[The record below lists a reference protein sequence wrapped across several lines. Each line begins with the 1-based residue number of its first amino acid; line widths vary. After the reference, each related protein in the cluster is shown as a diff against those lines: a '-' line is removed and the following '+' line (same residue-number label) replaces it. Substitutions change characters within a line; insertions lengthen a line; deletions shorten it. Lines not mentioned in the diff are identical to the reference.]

1 MKFKKFRIGSREISP
16 DNQPYLIAEVGI
28 NHNGDVGL
36 AKKMVDAAKRAGA
49 DAVKFQTFKAQ
60 ELCGDKDQVFTYF
73 SQGKEVVYSFP
84 LYLVIIALVALL
96 IFTISKFKKLGLQ
109 LKLIKFTFL
118 FYLLFVVGIT
128 SLFLFK
134 LMPNVP
140 DSVSFG
146 LGYYLLILG
155 LPFTYLGLRGIMR
168 DKNLLDSLNRL
179 R

>member
-1 MKFKKFRIGSREISP
+1 MIQRIQHLYFGFVI
-16 DNQPYLIAEVGI
+16 I
-28 NHNGDVGL
+28 NLSLLLSGL
-36 AKKMVDAAKRAGA
+36 KIGTYQAKEMPH
-49 DAVKFQTFKAQ
+49 Q
-60 ELCGDKDQVFTYF
+60 FTIYGF
-73 SQGKEVVYSFP
+73 FQGKEVVWGFP
-84 LYLVIIALVALL
+84 FYLVIVALVVLL
-96 IFTISKFKKLGLQ
+96 IFTISKFKKLSLQ

-128 SLFLFK
+128 ALFLFK

-146 LGYYLLILG
+146 FGYYLLILG

>member
-1 MKFKKFRIGSREISP
+1 MIQRIQHLYFGFVIINLSILLSGLEIGTY
-16 DNQPYLIAEVGI
+16 Q
-28 NHNGDVGL
+28 
-36 AKKMVDAAKRAGA
+36 AKEMPH
-49 DAVKFQTFKAQ
+49 Q
-60 ELCGDKDQVFTYF
+60 FTIYGF
-73 SQGKEVVYSFP
+73 FQGKEVVWGFP
-84 LYLVIIALVALL
+84 FYLVIIALVALL
-96 IFTISKFKKLGLQ
+96 IFTISKDKKIGLQ

-168 DKNLLDSLNRL
+168 DKNLLDSYNRL

>member
-1 MKFKKFRIGSREISP
+1 MIQRIQHLYFGFVIINLSLLLSGLEIGTY
-16 DNQPYLIAEVGI
+16 Q
-28 NHNGDVGL
+28 
-36 AKKMVDAAKRAGA
+36 AK
-49 DAVKFQTFKAQ
+49 
-60 ELCGDKDQVFTYF
+60 ELPHQFTIYGF
-73 SQGKEVVYSFP
+73 FQGKEVIWGFP
-84 LYLVIIALVALL
+84 FYLIIIALVALL
-96 IFTISKFKKLGLQ
+96 IFTISQFKKLNLQ

-128 SLFLFK
+128 AMFLFK

-146 LGYYLLILG
+146 FGYYLLILG

>member
-1 MKFKKFRIGSREISP
+1 MIQRIQHLYFGFVIINLSLLLSGLEIGTY
-16 DNQPYLIAEVGI
+16 Q
-28 NHNGDVGL
+28 
-36 AKKMVDAAKRAGA
+36 AK
-49 DAVKFQTFKAQ
+49 
-60 ELCGDKDQVFTYF
+60 ELPHQFTIYGF
-73 SQGKEVVYSFP
+73 FQGKEVVWGFP
-84 LYLVIIALVALL
+84 FYLVIIALVALL
-96 IFTISKFKKLGLQ
+96 LFTISKFKKLSLQ

-128 SLFLFK
+128 ALFLFK

-140 DSVSFG
+140 NSVSFG
-146 LGYYLLILG
+146 FGYYLLILG

>member
-1 MKFKKFRIGSREISP
+1 MIQRIQHLYFGFVI
-16 DNQPYLIAEVGI
+16 I
-28 NHNGDVGL
+28 NLSILLSGL
-36 AKKMVDAAKRAGA
+36 KIGTYQAKEMPH
-49 DAVKFQTFKAQ
+49 Q
-60 ELCGDKDQVFTYF
+60 FTIYGF
-73 SQGKEVVYSFP
+73 FQGKEVVWGFP
-84 LYLVIIALVALL
+84 FYLVIIALVALL
-96 IFTISKFKKLGLQ
+96 LFTISKFKKLGLQ

-128 SLFLFK
+128 ALFLFK

-146 LGYYLLILG
+146 FGYYLLILG

>member
-1 MKFKKFRIGSREISP
+1 MIQRIQHLYFGFVIINLSILLSGLEIGTY
-16 DNQPYLIAEVGI
+16 Q
-28 NHNGDVGL
+28 
-36 AKKMVDAAKRAGA
+36 AK
-49 DAVKFQTFKAQ
+49 
-60 ELCGDKDQVFTYF
+60 ELPHQFTIYGF
-73 SQGKEVVYSFP
+73 FQGKEVVWGFP
-84 LYLVIIALVALL
+84 FYLVIIVLVALL
-96 IFTISKFKKLGLQ
+96 LFTISKFKKLGLQ

-128 SLFLFK
+128 ALFLFK

-146 LGYYLLILG
+146 FGYYLLILG

>member
-1 MKFKKFRIGSREISP
+1 MIQRIQHLYFGFVIINLSILLSGLEIGTY
-16 DNQPYLIAEVGI
+16 Q
-28 NHNGDVGL
+28 
-36 AKKMVDAAKRAGA
+36 AKEMPH
-49 DAVKFQTFKAQ
+49 Q
-60 ELCGDKDQVFTYF
+60 FTIF
-73 SQGKEVVYSFP
+73 GFFQGKEVVWGFP
-84 LYLVIIALVALL
+84 FYLVIIALVALL
-96 IFTISKFKKLGLQ
+96 IFTISKYKKIGLQ

-168 DKNLLDSLNRL
+168 DKNLLDSYNRL

>member
-1 MKFKKFRIGSREISP
+1 MIQRIQHLYFGFVIINLSILLSGLEIGTY
-16 DNQPYLIAEVGI
+16 Q
-28 NHNGDVGL
+28 
-36 AKKMVDAAKRAGA
+36 AKEMPH
-49 DAVKFQTFKAQ
+49 Q
-60 ELCGDKDQVFTYF
+60 FTIF
-73 SQGKEVVYSFP
+73 GFFQGKEVVWGFP
-84 LYLVIIALVALL
+84 FYLVIIALVALL
-96 IFTISKFKKLGLQ
+96 IFAISKFKKLSLQ

-128 SLFLFK
+128 AIFLFK

-140 DSVSFG
+140 ESVSFG

-168 DKNLLDSLNRL
+168 DKNLLDSYNRL

>member
-1 MKFKKFRIGSREISP
+1 MIQRIQHLYFGFVIINLSILLSGLEIGTY
-16 DNQPYLIAEVGI
+16 Q
-28 NHNGDVGL
+28 
-36 AKKMVDAAKRAGA
+36 AKEMPH
-49 DAVKFQTFKAQ
+49 Q
-60 ELCGDKDQVFTYF
+60 FTIYGF
-73 SQGKEVVYSFP
+73 FQGKEVVWGFP
-84 LYLVIIALVALL
+84 FYLVIIALVALL
-96 IFTISKFKKLGLQ
+96 LFTISKFKKLSLQ

-128 SLFLFK
+128 ALFLFK

-140 DSVSFG
+140 NSVSFG
-146 LGYYLLILG
+146 FGYYLLILG

>member
-1 MKFKKFRIGSREISP
+1 MIQRIQHLYFGFVIINLSILLSGLEIGTY
-16 DNQPYLIAEVGI
+16 Q
-28 NHNGDVGL
+28 
-36 AKKMVDAAKRAGA
+36 AKEMPH
-49 DAVKFQTFKAQ
+49 Q
-60 ELCGDKDQVFTYF
+60 FTIYGF
-73 SQGKEVVYSFP
+73 FQGKEVVWGFP
-84 LYLVIIALVALL
+84 FYLVIIALVALL
-96 IFTISKFKKLGLQ
+96 LFTISKFKKLGLQ

-146 LGYYLLILG
+146 FGYYLLILG

-168 DKNLLDSLNRL
+168 DKNLLDSYNRL

>member
-1 MKFKKFRIGSREISP
+1 MIQRIQHLYFGFVIINLSILLSGLEIGTY
-16 DNQPYLIAEVGI
+16 Q
-28 NHNGDVGL
+28 
-36 AKKMVDAAKRAGA
+36 AK
-49 DAVKFQTFKAQ
+49 
-60 ELCGDKDQVFTYF
+60 ELPHQFTIYGF
-73 SQGKEVVYSFP
+73 FQGKDVVWGFP
-84 LYLVIIALVALL
+84 FYLVVIALVALL
-96 IFTISKFKKLGLQ
+96 ILTISKFKKLSLQ

-128 SLFLFK
+128 ALFLFK

-146 LGYYLLILG
+146 LGYYLLIIG

-168 DKNLLDSLNRL
+168 DKNLLDSYNRL

>member
-1 MKFKKFRIGSREISP
+1 MIQRIQHLYFGFVIINLSILLSGLEIGTY
-16 DNQPYLIAEVGI
+16 Q
-28 NHNGDVGL
+28 
-36 AKKMVDAAKRAGA
+36 AKEMPH
-49 DAVKFQTFKAQ
+49 Q
-60 ELCGDKDQVFTYF
+60 FTIF
-73 SQGKEVVYSFP
+73 GFFQGKEVVWGFP
-84 LYLVIIALVALL
+84 FYLVIIALVALL
-96 IFTISKFKKLGLQ
+96 IFTISKYKKIGLQ

-128 SLFLFK
+128 AIFLFK

-140 DSVSFG
+140 ESVSFG

-168 DKNLLDSLNRL
+168 DKNLLDSYNRL

>member
-1 MKFKKFRIGSREISP
+1 MIQYIQHLYFGFVIINLSILLSGLEIGTY
-16 DNQPYLIAEVGI
+16 Q
-28 NHNGDVGL
+28 
-36 AKKMVDAAKRAGA
+36 AKEMPH
-49 DAVKFQTFKAQ
+49 Q
-60 ELCGDKDQVFTYF
+60 FTIYGF
-73 SQGKEVVYSFP
+73 FQGKEVVWGFP
-84 LYLVIIALVALL
+84 FYLVIIALVALL
-96 IFTISKFKKLGLQ
+96 IFTISKFKKIGLQ

-168 DKNLLDSLNRL
+168 DKNLLDSYNRL

>member
-1 MKFKKFRIGSREISP
+1 MIQRIQHLYFGFVIINLSILLSGLEIGTY
-16 DNQPYLIAEVGI
+16 Q
-28 NHNGDVGL
+28 
-36 AKKMVDAAKRAGA
+36 AKEMPH
-49 DAVKFQTFKAQ
+49 Q
-60 ELCGDKDQVFTYF
+60 FTIYGF
-73 SQGKEVVYSFP
+73 FQGKEVVWGFP
-84 LYLVIIALVALL
+84 FYLVIIALVALL
-96 IFTISKFKKLGLQ
+96 LFTISKFKKLSLQ

-128 SLFLFK
+128 ALFLFK

-146 LGYYLLILG
+146 FGYYLLILG
-155 LPFTYLGLRGIMR
+155 LPFTYLGLRGILR

>member
-1 MKFKKFRIGSREISP
+1 MIQRIQHLYFGFVIINLSILLSGLEIGTY
-16 DNQPYLIAEVGI
+16 Q
-28 NHNGDVGL
+28 
-36 AKKMVDAAKRAGA
+36 AKEMPH
-49 DAVKFQTFKAQ
+49 Q
-60 ELCGDKDQVFTYF
+60 FTIYGF
-73 SQGKEVVYSFP
+73 FQGKEVVWGFP
-84 LYLVIIALVALL
+84 FYLVIIALVALL
-96 IFTISKFKKLGLQ
+96 LFTISKFKKLSLQ

-168 DKNLLDSLNRL
+168 DKNLLDSYNRL

>member
-1 MKFKKFRIGSREISP
+1 MIQRIQHLYFGFVIINLSILLSGLEIGTY
-16 DNQPYLIAEVGI
+16 Q
-28 NHNGDVGL
+28 
-36 AKKMVDAAKRAGA
+36 AKEMPH
-49 DAVKFQTFKAQ
+49 Q
-60 ELCGDKDQVFTYF
+60 FTIF
-73 SQGKEVVYSFP
+73 GFFQGKEVVWGFP
-84 LYLVIIALVALL
+84 FYLVIIALVALL
-96 IFTISKFKKLGLQ
+96 IFTISKYKKIGLQ

-128 SLFLFK
+128 AMFLFK

-140 DSVSFG
+140 ESVSFG

-168 DKNLLDSLNRL
+168 DKNLLDSYNRL

>member
-1 MKFKKFRIGSREISP
+1 MIQRIQHLYFGFVIINLSLLLSGLEIGTY
-16 DNQPYLIAEVGI
+16 Q
-28 NHNGDVGL
+28 
-36 AKKMVDAAKRAGA
+36 AK
-49 DAVKFQTFKAQ
+49 
-60 ELCGDKDQVFTYF
+60 ELPHQFTIYGF
-73 SQGKEVVYSFP
+73 FQGKEVIWGFP
-84 LYLVIIALVALL
+84 FYLIIIALVALL
-96 IFTISKFKKLGLQ
+96 IFTISQFKKLNLQ

-128 SLFLFK
+128 ALFLFK

>member
-1 MKFKKFRIGSREISP
+1 MIQRIQHLYFGFVIINLSILLSGLEIGTY
-16 DNQPYLIAEVGI
+16 Q
-28 NHNGDVGL
+28 
-36 AKKMVDAAKRAGA
+36 AKEMPH
-49 DAVKFQTFKAQ
+49 Q
-60 ELCGDKDQVFTYF
+60 FTIYGF
-73 SQGKEVVYSFP
+73 FQGKEVVWGFP
-84 LYLVIIALVALL
+84 FYLVIIALVALL
-96 IFTISKFKKLGLQ
+96 IFTISKFKKLSLQ

-140 DSVSFG
+140 ESVSFG

-168 DKNLLDSLNRL
+168 DKNLLDSYNRL

>member
-1 MKFKKFRIGSREISP
+1 MIQRIQHLYFGFVIINLSLLLSGLEIGTY
-16 DNQPYLIAEVGI
+16 Q
-28 NHNGDVGL
+28 
-36 AKKMVDAAKRAGA
+36 AKEMPH
-49 DAVKFQTFKAQ
+49 Q
-60 ELCGDKDQVFTYF
+60 FTIYGF
-73 SQGKEVVYSFP
+73 FQGKEVVWGFP
-84 LYLVIIALVALL
+84 FYLVIVALVVLL
-96 IFTISKFKKLGLQ
+96 IFTISKFKKLSLQ

-128 SLFLFK
+128 ALFLFK

-146 LGYYLLILG
+146 FGYYLLILG

-168 DKNLLDSLNRL
+168 DKNLLDSYNRL

>member
-1 MKFKKFRIGSREISP
+1 MIQRIQHLYFGFVI
-16 DNQPYLIAEVGI
+16 I
-28 NHNGDVGL
+28 NLSILLSGL
-36 AKKMVDAAKRAGA
+36 KIGTYQAKEMPH
-49 DAVKFQTFKAQ
+49 Q
-60 ELCGDKDQVFTYF
+60 FTIYGF
-73 SQGKEVVYSFP
+73 FQGKEVVWGFP
-84 LYLVIIALVALL
+84 FYLVIIALVALL
-96 IFTISKFKKLGLQ
+96 LFTISKFKKLSLQ

-128 SLFLFK
+128 ALFLFK

-146 LGYYLLILG
+146 FGYYLLILG

-168 DKNLLDSLNRL
+168 DKNLLDSYNRL

>member
-1 MKFKKFRIGSREISP
+1 MIQRIQHLYFGFVIINLSILLSGLEIGTY
-16 DNQPYLIAEVGI
+16 Q
-28 NHNGDVGL
+28 
-36 AKKMVDAAKRAGA
+36 AKEMPH
-49 DAVKFQTFKAQ
+49 Q
-60 ELCGDKDQVFTYF
+60 FTIYGF
-73 SQGKEVVYSFP
+73 FQGKEVVWGFP
-84 LYLVIIALVALL
+84 FYLVIIALVALL
-96 IFTISKFKKLGLQ
+96 LFTISKFKKLSLQ

-128 SLFLFK
+128 ALFLFK

-140 DSVSFG
+140 DSVSFRF
-146 LGYYLLILG
+146 GYYLLILG

>member
-1 MKFKKFRIGSREISP
+1 MIQRIQHLYFGFVIINFSLLLSGLEIGTY
-16 DNQPYLIAEVGI
+16 Q
-28 NHNGDVGL
+28 
-36 AKKMVDAAKRAGA
+36 AKEMPH
-49 DAVKFQTFKAQ
+49 Q
-60 ELCGDKDQVFTYF
+60 FTIYGF
-73 SQGKEVVYSFP
+73 FQGKEVVWGFP
-84 LYLVIIALVALL
+84 FYLVIIALVALL
-96 IFTISKFKKLGLQ
+96 LFTISKFKKLSLQ

-128 SLFLFK
+128 ALFLFK

-146 LGYYLLILG
+146 FGYYLLILG
-155 LPFTYLGLRGIMR
+155 LPFTYLGLRGILR

>member
-1 MKFKKFRIGSREISP
+1 MIQRIQHLYFGFVIINLSILLSGLEIGTY
-16 DNQPYLIAEVGI
+16 Q
-28 NHNGDVGL
+28 
-36 AKKMVDAAKRAGA
+36 AKEMPH
-49 DAVKFQTFKAQ
+49 Q
-60 ELCGDKDQVFTYF
+60 FTIYGF
-73 SQGKEVVYSFP
+73 FQGKEVVWGFP
-84 LYLVIIALVALL
+84 FYLVIIALVALL
-96 IFTISKFKKLGLQ
+96 IFTISKFKKLSLQ

-128 SLFLFK
+128 ALFLFK

-146 LGYYLLILG
+146 FGYYLLILG
-155 LPFTYLGLRGIMR
+155 LPFTYLGLRGILR

>member
-1 MKFKKFRIGSREISP
+1 MIKRIQHLYFGFVIINLSILLSGLEIGTY
-16 DNQPYLIAEVGI
+16 Q
-28 NHNGDVGL
+28 
-36 AKKMVDAAKRAGA
+36 AKEMPH
-49 DAVKFQTFKAQ
+49 Q
-60 ELCGDKDQVFTYF
+60 FTIYGF
-73 SQGKEVVYSFP
+73 FQGKEVLWGFP
-84 LYLVIIALVALL
+84 FYLVIIALVALL
-96 IFTISKFKKLGLQ
+96 LFTISKFKKIGLQ

-168 DKNLLDSLNRL
+168 DKNLLDSYNRL

>member
-1 MKFKKFRIGSREISP
+1 MIQRIQHLYFGFVIINLSLLLSGLEIGTY
-16 DNQPYLIAEVGI
+16 Q
-28 NHNGDVGL
+28 
-36 AKKMVDAAKRAGA
+36 AKEMPH
-49 DAVKFQTFKAQ
+49 Q
-60 ELCGDKDQVFTYF
+60 FTIYGF
-73 SQGKEVVYSFP
+73 FQGKEVVWGFP
-84 LYLVIIALVALL
+84 FYLVIVALVVLL
-96 IFTISKFKKLGLQ
+96 LFTISKFKKLSLQ

-128 SLFLFK
+128 ALFLFK

-146 LGYYLLILG
+146 FGYYLLILG
-155 LPFTYLGLRGIMR
+155 LPFTYLGLRGILR

>member
-1 MKFKKFRIGSREISP
+1 MIQRIQHLYFGFVIINLSILLSGLEIGTY
-16 DNQPYLIAEVGI
+16 Q
-28 NHNGDVGL
+28 
-36 AKKMVDAAKRAGA
+36 AKEMPH
-49 DAVKFQTFKAQ
+49 Q
-60 ELCGDKDQVFTYF
+60 FTIYGF
-73 SQGKEVVYSFP
+73 FQGKEVLWGFP
-84 LYLVIIALVALL
+84 FYLVIIALVALL
-96 IFTISKFKKLGLQ
+96 IFTISKFKKIGLQ

-118 FYLLFVVGIT
+118 FYLLFVVVIT

-168 DKNLLDSLNRL
+168 DKNLLDSYNRL

>member
-1 MKFKKFRIGSREISP
+1 MIQRIQHLYFGFVIINLSILLSGLEIGTY
-16 DNQPYLIAEVGI
+16 Q
-28 NHNGDVGL
+28 
-36 AKKMVDAAKRAGA
+36 AKEMPH
-49 DAVKFQTFKAQ
+49 Q
-60 ELCGDKDQVFTYF
+60 FTIYGF
-73 SQGKEVVYSFP
+73 FQGKEVVWGFP
-84 LYLVIIALVALL
+84 FYLVIIALVALL
-96 IFTISKFKKLGLQ
+96 IFTISKFKKIGLQ

-146 LGYYLLILG
+146 FGYYLLILG

-168 DKNLLDSLNRL
+168 DKNLLDSYNRL

>member
-1 MKFKKFRIGSREISP
+1 MIQRIQHLYFGFVIINLSLLLSGLEIGTY
-16 DNQPYLIAEVGI
+16 Q
-28 NHNGDVGL
+28 
-36 AKKMVDAAKRAGA
+36 AKEMPH
-49 DAVKFQTFKAQ
+49 Q
-60 ELCGDKDQVFTYF
+60 FTIYGF
-73 SQGKEVVYSFP
+73 FQGKEVVWGFP
-84 LYLVIIALVALL
+84 FYLVIVALVVLL
-96 IFTISKFKKLGLQ
+96 IFTISKFKKLSLQ

-128 SLFLFK
+128 ALFLFK

-146 LGYYLLILG
+146 FGYYLLILG